1 MKNILLTLTLL
12 AMSSAVMAAPRNGPY
27 MAIRGGA
34 DMLQM
39 KADAEK
45 EDDVSLAWIMA
56 LGARLKNVRLELEW
70 QNTAKASWEYTE
82 VEQNRYM
89 FQLYYDLPTRTAI
102 RPYLN
107 AGAGLAYTDITFKD
121 DFETLARD
129 KNSFAW
135 NVGGG
140 LGIDVNNR
148 LSFDLGYR
156 YFNAGK
162 PKYFDDIGIKTD
174 GHEGYFGA
182 RFNF

>member
-1 MKNILLTLTLL
+1 MKNIFIILTLL
-12 AMSSAVMAAPRNGPY
+12 TISSAVMAAPRNGPY

-39 KADAEK
+39 KADGEK

-56 LGARLKNVRLELEW
+56 IGARLKNIRLELEW
-70 QNTAKASWEYTE
+70 QNTAKASWEYTD

-89 FQLYYDLPTRTAI
+89 VQLYYDIPTRTAI

-107 AGAGLAYTDITFKD
+107 AGAGLAYTDISFENE
-121 DFETLARD
+121 FETFSRD
-129 KNSFAW
+129 KTSFAW
-135 NVGGG
+135 NVGAG
-140 LGIDVNNR
+140 LGISVSNR

-162 PKYFDDIGIKTD
+162 PKYFDDISVKTD
-174 GHEGYFGA
+174 GHEGYFGV
-182 RFNF
+182 RFSF